1 MQEILAS
8 DPNNLGVVSSTE
20 CWSKLEQMIMA
31 RQYKAC
37 LKKVKGSPTPP
48 SFLDEL
54 VDWASYAPDVIFIS
68 NAKNDI
74 YSNVLT
80 DLGPYTSTLHRKA
93 VMLEVL
99 RVLAG
104 IESTWHWN
112 QGVDTSKKKKNTPQ
126 NEETG
131 AFQVSLD
138 GIGND
143 ASLKDFVKKTFGKT
157 DTKTFITNMKTNH
170 KFAIE
175 YAARLF
181 MVTTAA
187 NGPLGTP
194 EFHSALSR
202 DAVDEFM
209 GFIFPWRERC
219 EVANWF

>member
-1 MQEILAS
+1 
-8 DPNNLGVVSSTE
+8 
-20 CWSKLEQMIMA
+20 MA
-31 RQYKAC
+31 RPYKAC
-37 LKKVKGSPTPP
+37 LKKVRGSSPPP

-68 NAKNDI
+68 TAKNDI

-104 IESTWHWN
+104 HESTWHWN
-112 QGVDTSKKKKNTPQ
+112 QGVDKDKDEIPTPE

-131 AFQVSLD
+131 AFQVSWD
-138 GIGND
+138 GMGND

-181 MVTTAA
+181 MVTITA
-187 NGPLGTP
+187 NGPLGRHK
-194 EFHSALSR
+194 FHHELSR

>member
-1 MQEILAS
+1 MLVKTGAN
-8 DPNNLGVVSSTE
+8 D
-20 CWSKLEQMIMA
+20 MA
-31 RQYKAC
+31 RPYKAC
-37 LKKVKGSPTPP
+37 LKKVKGSSPP
-48 SFLDEL
+48 PLFLDEL
-54 VDWASYAPDVIFIS
+54 VDWAKNAPEEIFIS

-80 DLGPYTSTLHRKA
+80 ELGPYASTVHRKA

-104 IESTWHWN
+104 IESTWNWN
-112 QGVDTSKKKKNTPQ
+112 QGVDPDKKVPNTPK

-131 AFQVSLD
+131 AFQVSWD
-138 GIGND
+138 GMNNNQ
-143 ASLKDFVKKTFGKT
+143 SLKDFVKKTFGKT
-157 DTKTFITNMKTNH
+157 DTKTFITNMKTHH

-187 NGPLGTP
+187 NGPLGRP
-194 EFHSALSR
+194 KFHHELSR

-209 GFIFPWRERC
+209 LFLLEPPLQVPYEIRRGTRC
-219 EVANWF
+219 LLP